1 MRSPSEPNRIALRG
15 SWVGG
20 TLAGL
25 LAVLVHE
32 IVWLA
37 TAPSVRLLGV
47 TVLLALL
54 ALSFGQYALIRGS
67 GPLGKWLHSKR
78 GAEAP
83 RSLEGIESTPAQI
96 DLLSLGPPRLRA
108 PGITAS
114 QALQEQREER
124 F

>member
-1 MRSPSEPNRIALRG
+1 
-15 SWVGG
+15 VGG
-20 TLAGL
+20 ILAGL

-32 IVWLA
+32 IVWFA
-37 TAPSVRLLGV
+37 AAPSVRVLV
-47 TVLLALL
+47 VILLALL
-54 ALSFGQYALIRGS
+54 ALYLARFQYALNRGS
-67 GPLGKWLHSKR
+67 GPAEKWLQSEPAGKWLRSKR

-83 RSLEGIESTPAQI
+83 HPLEGIESTPAQI

>member
-20 TLAGL
+20 ILAGL
-25 LAVLVHE
+25 L
-32 IVWLA
+32 WL
-37 TAPSVRLLGV
+37 R
-47 TVLLALL
+47 
-54 ALSFGQYALIRGS
+54 
-67 GPLGKWLHSKR
+67 SKR
-78 GAEAP
+78 GAEASHP
-83 RSLEGIESTPAQI
+83 VVGIESTPAQI